1 MYDGTRSEPV
11 ASEGHHTPGEET
23 PLPLEEPKDTDGKD
37 SGNNG
42 SNSDSPKTKTA
53 SQFRANLEERLSRYG
68 ARPAS
73 PVFSASTRRSRF
85 QKTERC
91 EPGSSATHRLS
102 VDASEKST
110 LTPSMRKKYLKEFL
124 NKSGLSSIV
133 SSQHTCLSSKDC
145 EDDDALYGINDT
157 GWALD
162 PMEHAWMLCAMDGNY
177 DTVVEFLAEDP
188 SLLSKKDFISGYTA
202 LHWLAK
208 NGKDET
214 LVRLLRHAEKEGL
227 PVNVNMRG
235 SGGLTPLHVAAMHN
249 QYMIVKILI
258 GAFGANIEV
267 MDYSGKRAW
276 QYLKDNTP
284 KEIKELLGAWD
295 EEHNLGFLNVN
306 NSAIEAQPTEQHSQ
320 ENKIEADSS
329 ARGTMA
335 WRFGSFRKFLSSVGL
350 LEEKS

>member
-1 MYDGTRSEPV
+1 MYDGTRSGPV
-11 ASEGHHTPGEET
+11 ASEDPPGEET
-23 PLPLEEPKDTDGKD
+23 ALPLEEPKD

-42 SNSDSPKTKTA
+42 SNSDCPKTA
-53 SQFRANLEERLSRYG
+53 SQFRANLEERLSRHG

-85 QKTERC
+85 QKPERC
-91 EPGSSATHRLS
+91 EPGNSATHRLS
-102 VDASEKST
+102 IDASEKST

-133 SSQHTCLSSKDC
+133 SSQHTSLSKDC

-177 DTVVEFLAEDP
+177 DTVVEFLAEDQ

-214 LVRLLRHAEKEGL
+214 LIRLLRHAEKEGL

-249 QYMIVKILI
+249 QYMIVKILV

-276 QYLKDNTP
+276 QYLKDNAP
-284 KEIKELLGAWD
+284 KEMKELLGAWD
-295 EEHNLGFLNVN
+295 EEHTLRFFNMN
-306 NSAIEAQPTEQHSQ
+306 NSASEAKPIEQHAQ
-320 ENKIEADSS
+320 EKIEVDIS
-329 ARGTMA
+329 ARRNIA
-335 WRFGSFRKFLSSVGL
+335 WRFGSFRKILCSVGL